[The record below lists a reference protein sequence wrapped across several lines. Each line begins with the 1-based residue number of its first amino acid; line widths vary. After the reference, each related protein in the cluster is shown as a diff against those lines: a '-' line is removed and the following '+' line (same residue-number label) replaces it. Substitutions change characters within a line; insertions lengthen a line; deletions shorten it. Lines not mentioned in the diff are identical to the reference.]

1 MSRAEVA
8 GPDGRAGAAGAG
20 PDGRASAAG
29 VGPRGRESAITAPV
43 PEDGTGGGGPGGGG
57 PGGGRAVSLAWTLG
71 LFRSELSLTF
81 RRWRTLAL
89 LAVLAAVPVLVGIA
103 VRIET
108 SDGGTVGGGGP
119 DGGGGP
125 AFIAQ
130 VTNNGLFLVFTA
142 LAATLPFFL
151 PMAIGVVAGDAIAGE
166 ASAGTLRYL
175 LVAPAG
181 RTRLLL
187 AKYASALAFCLV
199 ATLVVA
205 VSALAVGALLF
216 PLGEVTTISGTRISF
231 ADGLLRALLIALV
244 VAASLI
250 GVAALGLFV
259 STLTSSGIAAMATT
273 VGLLITVQI
282 VDQIPQLHAI
292 HPYLFSHYWLSFADL
307 MREPVYWDDLVK
319 NLGLQALYAGVF
331 GSAAWARFGT
341 KDIAS

>member
-1 MSRAEVA
+1 MSRAEMGEV
-8 GPDGRAGAAGAG
+8 GDDVR
-20 PDGRASAAG
+20 DDVREVS
-29 VGPRGRESAITAPV
+29 GPREVRRI
-43 PEDGTGGGGPGGGG
+43 
-57 PGGGRAVSLAWTLG
+57 WTFG
-71 LFRSELSLTF
+71 LFRSELGITF

-89 LAVLAAVPVLVGIA
+89 LAVLAAVPILVGVA
-103 VRIET
+103 VKIET
-108 SDGGTVGGGGP
+108 SDGSTLGGGG
-119 DGGGGP
+119 GEAGGP

-151 PMAIGVVAGDAIAGE
+151 PMAVGVVAGDSIAGE
-166 ASAGTLRYL
+166 SSAGTLRYL

-187 AKYASALAFCLV
+187 AKYATAMTFCLV

-216 PLGEVTTISGTRISF
+216 PVGEVTTISGTRIGF
-231 ADGLLRALLIALV
+231 GEGLLRALLIALV

-273 VGLLITVQI
+273 VGLLITIQI
-282 VDQIPQLHAI
+282 LDQIPQLHAI
-292 HPYLFSHYWLSFADL
+292 QPYFFSHYWLSFADL
-307 MREPVYWDDLVK
+307 MREPVYWDELVK
-319 NLGLQALYAGVF
+319 NLGLQGLYAALF
-331 GSAAWARFGT
+331 GSAAWARFGA
-341 KDIAS
+341 KDITA

>member
-1 MSRAEVA
+1 MSRADTPPETA
-8 GPDGRAGAAGAG
+8 ETPGGPAETAEGPPATPGGPVERPGGAAGT
-20 PDGRASAAG
+20 P
-29 VGPRGRESAITAPV
+29 
-43 PEDGTGGGGPGGGG
+43 GGPAGTED
-57 PGGGRAVSLAWTLG
+57 RAPHPLWTLG
-71 LFRSELSLTF
+71 LLRSELVTTF

-89 LAVLAAVPVLVGIA
+89 LGVLAAVPVLVGIA

-108 SDGGTVGGGGP
+108 RDGAPAGRGGGQ
-119 DGGGGP
+119 GP

-151 PMAIGVVAGDAIAGE
+151 PMAVGVVAGDAIAGE
-166 ASAGTLRYL
+166 ANAGTLRYL

-187 AKYASALAFCLV
+187 TKYATTMAFCLV

-205 VSALAVGALLF
+205 VSALTVGALLF
-216 PLGEVTTISGTRISF
+216 PLGELTTISGTQIDF
-231 ADGLLRALLIALV
+231 AEGLGRALLIALA
-244 VAASLI
+244 VAASLT

-259 STLTSSGIAAMATT
+259 SSLTDSGIAAMATT

-292 HPYLFSHYWLSFADL
+292 QPYLFPHYWLSFADL
-307 MREPVYWDDLVK
+307 MRDPVYWDDLVK
-319 NLGLQALYAGVF
+319 NLQLQAVYAAVF
-331 GSAAWARFGT
+331 GSAAWARFT
-341 KDIAS
+341 AKDIPA